1 MPALP
6 SQHYTTPSRVWL
18 IGLPEKTLFGKD
30 TNLSPGTFTAPVK
43 LAGAGTGVVYVEG
56 NPHDTYSDL
65 RIKCLAAGS
74 INQRGIV
81 NPGALPVFQI
91 SSDGGVTWGNAETV
105 SLDEDTAF
113 IDDLSRG
120 VRWKFTG
127 ATPVFSV
134 GDIWQTSAQPSP
146 NITALIGVCSSGSNQ
161 KLLGSFKLPL
171 VTWPESLETVIAYYV
186 RWALIVKRGLSADQN
201 MQQYKPSVA
210 ELPGGG
216 TAQGWLDAAQ
226 RGDFQDDPD
235 FTGAGSSFVEAD
247 IMLPQQREADFGT
260 RMWYP

>member
-6 SQHYTTPSRVWL
+6 AQHYTTPARVWQL
-18 IGLPEKTLFGKD
+18 GLPEKTLFGKD
-30 TNLSPGTFTAPVK
+30 SNLSPGSFTAPVK
-43 LAGAGTGVVYVEG
+43 LAGTGTGVVYVDG
-56 NPHDTYSDL
+56 NPHDTYADL
-65 RIKCLAAGS
+65 RVKCVSGGFV
-74 INQRGIV
+74 NQRNLV
-81 NPGALPVFQI
+81 NPGQLPGFQF
-91 SSDGGVTWGNAETV
+91 SDDGGVTWGNTEIV
-105 SLDEDTAF
+105 SIDEDTAF
-113 IDDLSRG
+113 IEDISRG

-127 ATPVFSV
+127 ATPSFAV

-146 NITALIGVCSSGSNQ
+146 NITAFIGVCSSGANQ

-171 VTWPESLETVIAYYV
+171 TSWPESLEMVIACYV

-216 TAQGWLDAAQ
+216 TAEGWLEAAQ

-235 FTGAGSSFVEAD
+235 FAGAGSSFVEAD
-247 IMLPQQREADFGT
+247 IMLPQQREVDFGT
-260 RMWYP
+260 RMWIP